1 MKELRAHAG
10 FPIAPA
16 YGPEDLA
23 GVDFERDIGRPG
35 DFDLFHGRETSK
47 PRNAVF

>member
-23 GVDFERDIGRPG
+23 GVEDRKSTR
-35 DFDLFHGRETSK
+35 LNSSH
-47 PRNAVF
+47 